1 MSISV
6 KKLYK
11 NSISLYKMKLLAGDS
26 GLNANV
32 EWVHIL
38 EEQEVSHYLEGG
50 ELVFTCGLRCDGNEW
65 LFRYVKNLLEAG
77 ASALVVNIGE
87 NIKEIPQEIL
97 DFCDENNF
105 PLFTIPWETRMVEMT
120 KDFCQRIMRNE
131 EREQHEA
138 TAMKNI
144 LFGSGSLEENISAL
158 ERYGYPHLGCYNF
171 LIISSWE
178 ESQDEAVWERIK
190 MFSER
195 AARFINDSFMSFS
208 YDNNRIL
215 MLVDYSLKEQTS
227 LIYDL
232 TQSMEAKGCRLRIGV
247 GSRIHG
253 LEEQKENF
261 QNALSAQELAKR
273 LDKQI
278 IYYDDLGIYKLLMDV
293 KDIQKLQEFYDNTVG
308 KIKEYDRENST
319 QLLEILH
326 TYLLNNGSP
335 NLVAE
340 KLYLHRNTVNNQLKK
355 IQKLTGYN
363 PLELE
368 DKLKLYLGFYIQ
380 NIL

>member
-6 KKLYK
+6 KNLYK
-11 NSISLYKMKLLAGDS
+11 NSISLYKMKLLAGGK
-26 GLNANV
+26 GLNAEV
-32 EWVHIL
+32 KWVHIL
-38 EEQEVSHYLEGG
+38 EEQEVSRYLEGG
-50 ELVFTCGLRCDGNEW
+50 ELVFTCGLRCDGEEW
-65 LFRYVKNLLEAG
+65 LMEYVKNLLDAG
-77 ASALVVNIGE
+77 ASALVINVGKNITG
-87 NIKEIPQEIL
+87 IPQEL
-97 DFCDENNF
+97 MDFCDQNNF
-105 PLFTIPWETRMVEMT
+105 PLFTIPWETPMVKMT
-120 KDFCQRIMRNE
+120 KDFCQRIMHHE

-144 LFGSGSLEENISAL
+144 LFGSGNLEEDLAVL
-158 ERYGYPHLGCYNF
+158 ERYGYPRLGCYNF
-171 LIISSWE
+171 LIIDSLE
-178 ESQDEAVWERIK
+178 DNQDEAVREHIK
-190 MFSER
+190 IFSER

-208 YDNNRIL
+208 YDGNRIL
-215 MLVDYSLKEQTS
+215 VMVDYSMKEQTS

-232 TQSMEAKGCRLRIGV
+232 TQSMEAKSCPLRIGV
-247 GSRIHG
+247 GTRANG
-253 LEEQKENF
+253 LEKQKENF

-273 LDKQI
+273 LGKQI

-293 KDIQKLQEFYDNTVG
+293 KDVQKLQEYYDNTLG
-308 KIKEYDRENST
+308 KIEEYDRENGT
-319 QLLEILH
+319 QLMEILH

-355 IQKLTGYN
+355 IQKLTGFN

-368 DKLKLYLGFYIQ
+368 DKIKLYLGYYVR